1 MQVEVLLD
9 KQPEKY
15 IRKLHEPMKSR
26 ILAVLEKLAREPPE
40 GALETDLT
48 DEEHALIAES
58 VQRYHADP
66 ARFVPLKN
74 LL

>member
-1 MQVEVLLD
+1 MIATAKLREDLHSFID
-9 KQPEKY
+9 TMPERNVQALWP
-15 IRKLHEPMKSR
+15 IIS
-26 ILAVLEKLAREPPE
+26 ILAEAEY
-40 GALETDLT
+40 ALETDLT